1 MYLPTMSSKH
11 LDPAILRL
19 GSHVSLISS
28 ILGVP
33 GLIKEDMVKEGTV
46 VIDVGK
52 FEQVT
57 QGRGLIKVE
66 IR

>member
-1 MYLPTMSSKH
+1 MSSKH
-11 LDPAILRL
+11 LHPAILRL
-19 GSHVSLISS
+19 ACHVSLISS

-52 FEQVT
+52 FE
-57 QGRGLIKVE
+57 
-66 IR
+66 